1 MSSRSAELRSHWGL
15 LLSCV
20 MGLLLGT
27 PFIPY
32 LLSPLAV
39 LFVKEYG
46 WTLPDVIRLLAFQ
59 SAGMTLGLP
68 VAGMLA
74 DRVAPRPL
82 ILATTATLA
91 VLAMGIP
98 VAARHGYLSLGVL
111 FFVLGFLAAGLSGL
125 YFARVVGA
133 VFDSARGFALGA
145 TLSGA
150 GLAGFVAPLY
160 AHSIAARFDLAAVF
174 FGAGSLML
182 LVSLPVIAIGLAR
195 APHPT
200 GVGTATV
207 TARGM
212 SFREA
217 MRDRRLYLMLAPL
230 LAFGL
235 VVSSLLISI
244 VPALLDRGV
253 TAGTAAVV
261 ASLYGVATV
270 AGRLGSGWLL
280 DRFRPAP
287 VGVGIFSIAAV
298 GTLGFQTAGAPG
310 AVVATLAAGI
320 VNGAEID
327 LLSYMTVRYFGIRHY
342 GRIFGFGYAFYMGA
356 SILGPFLAAGLMQ
369 RGGHALLYLAAS
381 GLFAFSALVLVA
393 LARIEGRPYTDA
405 SDATAGSAVRERS

>member
-1 MSSRSAELRSHWGL
+1 MSSRSAELRRHRGL

-20 MGLLLGT
+20 IGLLLGT

-32 LLSPLAV
+32 LLGPLAG

-91 VLAMGIP
+91 VLAMSIP
-98 VAARHGYLSLGVL
+98 AAARHGYPSLCTL
-111 FFVLGFLAAGLSGL
+111 FFALGFLAAGLSGL

-160 AHSIAARFDLAAVF
+160 AQAIASRFDLAAVF

-182 LVSLPVIAIGLAR
+182 LVSLPIVAVGLAR
-195 APHPT
+195 APHPIRAE
-200 GVGTATV
+200 TAAV

-212 SFREA
+212 SLREA
-217 MRDRRLYLMLAPL
+217 MRDRRFFLMLAPL

-235 VVSSLLISI
+235 IVSSLLVSI
-244 VPALLDRGV
+244 VPALVDRGV
-253 TAGTAAVV
+253 TARTAAVV
-261 ASLYGVATV
+261 ASLYGIATV

-280 DRFRPAP
+280 DRFRPAR
-287 VGVGIFSIAAV
+287 VGVGLFSIAAI
-298 GTLGFQTAGAPG
+298 GTLGFQTAGTPG
-310 AVVATLAAGI
+310 AVVATVAAGF

-342 GRIFGFGYAFYMGA
+342 GRIFGFAYAVYMGA
-356 SILGPFLAAGLMQ
+356 SVIGPFFAAGLMQ

-381 GLFAFSALVLVA
+381 GLLALSALVLVA
-393 LARIEGRPYTDA
+393 LARFEGRPYAET
-405 SDATAGSAVRERS
+405 SDAVERTTVLEVS